1 MTLVAWMATEKYSK
15 QAVEGGRDALQSMKL
30 IPWYDPAKDEL
41 KPIRLGR
48 EPVKEYPV
56 EPWKGFDFDLPT
68 WFVDI
73 FGDLIRVV
81 GYVLLFALLALV
93 IYLIY
98 RAYLLARGQKRRG
111 KQKVSKGPSLNADI
125 DRIENLPFELEAP
138 RGDLLEEARRRYE
151 MGDYRLAIIYLY
163 SYQLIRLDEHQF
175 IKLTL
180 GKTNRQYLREVRQTP
195 PLARILEQ
203 TMVTFEDVFFGHYKI
218 GRDEFEPCWQS
229 LSSFHQIV
237 QQQEKRS

>member
-1 MTLVAWMATEKYSK
+1 MTLVAGMANEKYSE
-15 QAVEGGRDALQSMKL
+15 QAVEGGREALQSMKL
-30 IPWYDPAKDEL
+30 MPWYDPTKDEL
-41 KPIRLGR
+41 KPLRLGR
-48 EPVKEYPV
+48 ERVEEYPV
-56 EPWKGFDFDLPT
+56 DPGQGFEFDLPT
-68 WFVDI
+68 WLVDI

-93 IYLIY
+93 VYLII
-98 RAYLLARGQKRRG
+98 RAYLLTKGLSKKGKRKASQG
-111 KQKVSKGPSLNADI
+111 LELSADI

-151 MGDYRLAIIYLY
+151 MGDYRNAIIYLY

-180 GKTNRQYLREVRQTP
+180 GKTNRQYLREVRQMP

-203 TMVTFEDVFFGHYKI
+203 TMVTFEDVFFGQYKI
-218 GRDEFEPCWQS
+218 GREAFESCWQN